1 VMRFERTMLVYCC
14 GCSPEED
21 AAY

>member
-1 VMRFERTMLVYCC
+1 MRFERTMLVYCC